1 MGRPLRE
8 ENGPEIYS
16 GADPCVHPFRAKS
29 IQKFVGRTPLMRPVG
44 TYVIKN
50 GFLVSVGADP
60 CVRPLT
66 FSIYEVDLS
75 HVPTIVS
82 AGPKANTSRKQLFI
96 YLDPHIQH
104 ISLKPL
110 LPHP

>member
-1 MGRPLRE
+1 MCPSFPYQIHTKNRW
-8 ENGPEIYS
+8 ENSTHETGGNIY
-16 GADPCVHPFRAKS
+16 DE
-29 IQKFVGRTPLMRPVG
+29 
-44 TYVIKN
+44 N

-66 FSIYEVDLS
+66 FSIYKVDLS

>member
-1 MGRPLRE
+1 MSARSFFESIQIICCNSHPSGRTLRE
-8 ENGPEIYS
+8 GK
-16 GADPCVHPFRAKS
+16 D
-29 IQKFVGRTPLMRPVG
+29 T
-44 TYVIKN
+44 
-50 GFLVSVGADP
+50 LVCVGADP

-66 FSIYEVDLS
+66 FSIYKVDLS